1 MKTIKTLIIVLL
13 FFSLTGCGQNIF
25 SSFVDNTDKDLTN
38 KIENASTVDDFNAL
52 ISDADAIINDPNATN
67 EEKIEAN
74 YIKAEAILGKYETTP
89 LDVMTKIATSSD
101 GQQNPIN
108 IISTSAPKDALL
120 DASSALAAAES
131 LGGTLNSDQNL
142 MKGIINTMVVINTLN
157 STFNINENGDV
168 ENNITDYSQ
177 ALDDIIY
184 PDPSNTSKTI
194 LTYSTSALEGF
205 QNSGALTT
213 QQVDEAENIK
223 TKVNDIDTLFQNK
236 NSKTSSQIETELK
249 NIFKGF

>member
-1 MKTIKTLIIVLL
+1 MKTIKTLILVLL

-25 SSFVDNTDKDLTN
+25 SSFVDNEDKDLTN

-67 EEKIEAN
+67 EQKIEAN

-89 LDVMTKIATSSD
+89 LDVMTKIATSTD
-101 GQQNPIN
+101 EQKNPIN
-108 IISTSAPKDALL
+108 IISTSAPKEALL

-168 ENNITDYSQ
+168 ENNITNYSQ

-184 PDPSNTSKTI
+184 PDPNNTSKTI
-194 LTYSTSALEGF
+194 LTYSTSALDGF

-213 QQVDEAENIK
+213 EQVDEAENIK
-223 TKVNDIDTLFQNK
+223 TKVNAIDTLFQNK
-236 NSKTSSQIETELK
+236 NSKTNDQIESELK